1 MDRLTLYEILMML
14 AVKDAHKEVR
24 IWADI
29 RLVAVEL
36 ADGREILI
44 PEWPQ
49 KWFTPYFC
57 CRFSPWDREI

>member
-36 ADGREILI
+36 ADCREL
-44 PEWPQ
+44 
-49 KWFTPYFC
+49 
-57 CRFSPWDREI
+57 